1 MKIKSLVITL
11 LSLAGFA
18 TADLIPG
25 LTIESAT
32 IGLNPEMGPE
42 KAIDGFGLDGDV
54 PSLTASHRQQF
65 SSNWWSGWD
74 GAVTE
79 WQITIDLE
87 ANYKLDAIHIWNY
100 REGCCQGRGLKN
112 VEIYVASEEDET
124 LLVKLVTDGTG
135 ANDNDQGGFLLPRA
149 PADATYTGFDLDVSG
164 VTNAGLLNNVRL
176 FRIDGASDLYGEGEV
191 HGGLA
196 EIQFS
201 GSPPSGAPL
210 AISDIKQIE
219 GGINLT
225 WNSREGAS
233 YKLEFSLDLKQWNEI
248 DDSIPADS
256 ETTVF
261 EHIFSPDFE
270 ELVDEP
276 KLFYRVIEND

>member
-1 MKIKSLVITL
+1 MKIKHLLAIL
-11 LSLAGFA
+11 LSTTALAS
-18 TADLIPG
+18 ADLISG

-42 KAIDGFGLDGDV
+42 KAINGFGLDGDV

-65 SSNWWSGWD
+65 SSNWWSGWS
-74 GAVTE
+74 GEVTD
-79 WQITIDLE
+79 WQITVDLE
-87 ANYKLDAIHIWNY
+87 DNYKLDAIHIWNY
-100 REGCCQGRGLKN
+100 REGCCQGRGLRS

-164 VTNAGLLNNVRL
+164 VTNAELLNNVRL

-196 EIQFS
+196 EIQFD
-201 GSPPSGAPL
+201 G
-210 AISDIKQIE
+210 
-219 GGINLT
+219 
-225 WNSREGAS
+225 
-233 YKLEFSLDLKQWNEI
+233 
-248 DDSIPADS
+248 IPA
-256 ETTVF
+256 TTG
-261 EHIFSPDFE
+261 PDGLALEITPTGDTLSFTWAGKDGRLYD
-270 ELVDEP
+270 LVSSSDLSTPPGEWP
-276 KLFYRVIEND
+276 VYEGNSNIIGSALTEVPFDGNTRFFALIEKNLQ